1 MVAHGTVMSVKAG
14 SLVVA
19 VPPSQVITYPFAP
32 GPGVQVSETLT
43 CVTAV
48 TVASAASA
56 GEAAAGQAAA
66 SASTTAAAA
75 ICRWT

>member
-1 MVAHGTVMSVKAG
+1 MVAHGTVMSVNAG

-19 VPPSQVITYPFAP
+19 VPPSQVITYPLAP
-32 GPGVQVSETLT
+32 GSAVQVSEALT

-56 GEAAAGQAAA
+56 GETAAGQAAA
-66 SASTTAAAA
+66 SASTMAAAA